1 MYDYARWDSMDSKWV
16 VEGQR
21 ARDRI
26 EYESFLRD
34 AKKIDAI
41 RKKVD
46 FNDFSEVEKLYS
58 SICTQSIR
66 FESKI
71 GFDFEDEVTELYEN
85 LKIINASKTTKK
97 KPSKPAKE
105 SKKVIKEKNSARTS
119 ANRNDDRQEILNRE
133 EFEDEDYDYRSRSD
147 RYSRRS
153 LEDEEEELYGDY
165 IKNHQRV
172 EIRDE
177 NVDKELV
184 DYYID
189 KQRKNKVLLRYGIV
203 GICALIVIASF
214 VVVLVKVI
222 ADKNNER
229 LLREIEEANKD
240 NAFIFTTIKPGNKV
254 SRTGSETMEVG
265 DTTVTFDT
273 YVIPDILEKYKNTHN
288 QNNDLIGWI
297 KINDTNIDYPVVQ
310 GEDNSYYLTHNFK
323 GKSDPNGCIFVDFN
337 CNVYPRSKNIIL
349 YGHHMKS
356 GRMFANLEK
365 YDSYDFYQKHK
376 TFLFDTIYEEALY
389 EVVFVFRDYVHTSDD
404 TSFKYYEFVDVTS
417 ETEFDSYMSE
427 LKNKSLYDTNVDVNF
442 NDELLTL
449 STCDYVQANGR
460 FVVMAKKIK

>member
-1 MYDYARWDSMDSKWV
+1 MYDCARWDSMDSKWV

-46 FNDFSEVEKLYS
+46 FKDFSEVEKLYS
-58 SICTQSIR
+58 SICTQSIK

-85 LKIINASKTTKK
+85 LKIINASKVAKK
-97 KPSKPAKE
+97 KPSKTAKE
-105 SKKVIKEKNSARTS
+105 SKKVIKEKNSAKSST
-119 ANRNDDRQEILNRE
+119 NRNPDRQEILNRE

-184 DYYID
+184 EYYMD
-189 KQRKNKVLLRYGIV
+189 RQSKKKSLFKYLIV
-203 GICALIVIASF
+203 GACGL
-214 VVVLVKVI
+214 VVLGSFIAVLSKTI
-222 ADKNNER
+222 ADKRSER
-229 LLREIEEANKD
+229 ILQEIEEANRD
-240 NAFIFTTIKPGNKV
+240 NAFIFTTINPNSTNVRRV
-254 SRTGSETMEVG
+254 SSDEDEE
-265 DTTVTFDT
+265 DY
-273 YVIPDILEKYKNTHN
+273 YVNYDIYEIPDILTKYQDSYNK
-288 QNNDLIGWI
+288 NNDLIGWI

-310 GEDNSYYLTHNFK
+310 CNDNEFYLTHNFK
-323 GKSDPNGCIFVDFN
+323 GKNDANGCIFADMY

-356 GRMFANLEK
+356 GRMFAHLEK

-376 TFLFDTIYEEALY
+376 TFQFDTIYEEALY
-389 EVVFVFRDYVHTSDD
+389 EIVFVFRDYIHAVDD

-417 ETEFDSYMSE
+417 ETEFDSYMTE
-427 LKNKSLYDTNVDVNF
+427 LKEKSLYDTNVDVTF

-449 STCDYVQANGR
+449 STCDYMQANGR
-460 FVVMAKKIK
+460 FVIIAKKIR

>member
-46 FNDFSEVEKLYS
+46 FRDFSQVDKLYS
-58 SICTQSIR
+58 SICTGSIK
-66 FESKI
+66 FESKV

-85 LKIINASKTTKK
+85 LKIINSSSSAKKNKADKKRNTKAKNTNKTV
-97 KPSKPAKE
+97 E
-105 SKKVIKEKNSARTS
+105 SKKVFIE
-119 ANRNDDRQEILNRE
+119 DDSR
-133 EFEDEDYDYRSRSD
+133 FDDEDYDYRSRSD
-147 RYSRRS
+147 RFSRQS
-153 LEDEEEELYGDY
+153 LEDEEDELYGDY

-184 DYYID
+184 EYYMD
-189 KQRKNKVLLRYGIV
+189 RQSKKKSLFKYLIV
-203 GICALIVIASF
+203 GACGL
-214 VVVLVKVI
+214 VVLGSFIAVLSKTI
-222 ADKNNER
+222 ADKRSER
-229 LLREIEEANKD
+229 ILQEIEEANRD
-240 NAFIFTTIKPGNKV
+240 NAFIFTTINPNSTNVRRV
-254 SRTGSETMEVG
+254 SSDEDEE
-265 DTTVTFDT
+265 DY
-273 YVIPDILEKYKNTHN
+273 YVNYDIYEIPDILTKYQDSYDK
-288 QNNDLIGWI
+288 NNDLIGWI

-310 GEDNSYYLTHNFK
+310 CNDNEFYLTHNFK
-323 GKSDPNGCIFVDFN
+323 GKNDANGCIFADMY

-356 GRMFANLEK
+356 GKMFANLEK

-376 TFLFDTIYEEALY
+376 TFQFDTIYEEALY
-389 EVVFVFRDYVHTSDD
+389 EVVFVFRDFIHATDD

-417 ETEFDSYMSE
+417 ETEFDSYMTE
-427 LKNKSLYDTNVDVNF
+427 LREKSLYDTNVEVNF
-442 NDELLTL
+442 KDELLTL
-449 STCDYVQANGR
+449 STCDYMQANGR
-460 FVVMAKKIK
+460 FVIIAKKIR

>member
-1 MYDYARWDSMDSKWV
+1 MDSKWV
-16 VEGQR
+16 VEGQQ

-41 RKKVD
+41 RKKID
-46 FNDFSEVEKLYS
+46 FKNFSEVEKLYS
-58 SICTQSIR
+58 SICTQSIK
-66 FESKI
+66 FESKV
-71 GFDFEDEVTELYEN
+71 GFDFEDEIAELYEN
-85 LKIINASKTTKK
+85 LKIINTSNAAKK
-97 KPSKPAKE
+97 KPAKE
-105 SKKVIKEKNSARTS
+105 PKKVIKEKNSRYS
-119 ANRNDDRQEILNRE
+119 SSKRDSGLERQSVSDREDIY
-133 EFEDEDYDYRSRSD
+133 DEDYDYRSRSD
-147 RYSRRS
+147 RYSRKS
-153 LEDEEEELYGDY
+153 LEEEEDELYGDY

-184 DYYID
+184 DYYIE
-189 KQRKNKVLLRYGIV
+189 KQRKSKVLLRYGIV
-203 GICALIVIASF
+203 GVCALVVIASF

-254 SRTGSETMEVG
+254 SKTGSETMEVG

-273 YVIPDILEKYKNTHN
+273 YVIPDILEKYKNTYD
-288 QNNDLIGWI
+288 QNKDLVGWI

-323 GKSDPNGCIFVDFN
+323 GKSDPNGCIFVDYN
-337 CNVYPRSKNIIL
+337 CNIYPRSKNIIL

-365 YDSYDFYQKHK
+365 YDSFDFYQKHK
-376 TFLFDTIYEEALY
+376 TFLFDTIYEESLY
-389 EVVFVFRDYVHTSDD
+389 EVVFVFRDYVHPSDD

-442 NDELLTL
+442 RDELLTL